1 MAPESCQLM
10 TASWG
15 VQLWRITLQE
25 TIPFILLFVFTT
37 TADRNFT

>member
-15 VQLWRITLQE
+15 KQLSRITLQAA
-25 TIPFILLFVFTT
+25 IPFILLFVFTMT
-37 TADRNFT
+37 TDRNFT